1 MTRMKNL
8 ILLTILSVFGLQSCN
23 VGTTGTWKDENIE
36 QSLKNEIETLDKKVL
51 EAVTTNNIELLKSI
65 MSDKLLEKSGDN
77 IGQLIEQASSVIT
90 TTDYKVL
97 NQFQAKNSTTGI
109 GNTIMSGVSEL
120 NDYIIHYQALNEEM
134 FISLLIPKSVLDEFI
149 VTNIYGK
156 YPDGWKLNILQF
168 GQYKVNGKTAPELY
182 SEAKAEYENG
192 YLMDAANNMFLSSRV
207 ANPANN
213 FWQYQKEDEMKE
225 FYEKVMKEINSKYK
239 FPMTLEAIDSKPQ
252 ILSIYPQGTADGYF
266 PMIEYLTNLDLE
278 DTLQTKAEYE
288 KIHSEIVKAFNGI
301 EKDKDYIFYKAFSEM
316 PDGKTP
322 APTYGFV
329 KELK

>member
-1 MTRMKNL
+1 MTRMKTL
-8 ILLTILSVFGLQSCN
+8 LLLTILIVFGLQSCN
-23 VGTTGTWKDENIE
+23 FGTTGNWKDENIE
-36 QSLKNEIETLDKKVL
+36 QSLKNEIEALDKKVL
-51 EAVTTNNIELLKSI
+51 EAVTTNNVELLKSI

-77 IGQLIEQASSVIT
+77 LSQLIEQASNVIT
-90 TTDYKVL
+90 TTDYNIL

-109 GNTIMSGVSEL
+109 GNTIISGVDGL

-134 FISLLIPKSVLDEFI
+134 FISLLIPESGLDKFI

-168 GQYKVNGKTAPELY
+168 GQYKVNGKTATELY
-182 SEAKAEYENG
+182 SEAKIEYENG
-192 YLMDAANNMFLSSRV
+192 YLMDAANNMFLSSKV

-213 FWQYQKEDEMKE
+213 FWKYQKENEMKE

-266 PMIEYLTNLDLE
+266 PMIEYLTNMDLK
-278 DTLQTKAEYE
+278 DTVQTKAEY
-288 KIHSEIVKAFNGI
+288 KKVHSEIVKAFNGI
-301 EKDKDYIFYKAFSEM
+301 GKNKDYIFYKAFSEM
-316 PDGKTP
+316 PDGKRP
-322 APTYGFV
+322 VPTYGFV

>member
-1 MTRMKNL
+1 MTRMKKL
-8 ILLTILSVFGLQSCN
+8 ILLTILTAFVLQSCN

-36 QSLKNEIETLDKKVL
+36 QGLKNEIEALDRKVM
-51 EAVTTNNIELLKSI
+51 EAVATNNSDLLKSI

-77 IGQLIEQASSVIT
+77 IDQLIQQASSLIT
-90 TTDYKVL
+90 TTDYKIL

-109 GNTIMSGVSEL
+109 GNTVLSGVSGL

-134 FISLLIPKSVLDEFI
+134 FISIIIPKGGLDEFI

-168 GQYKVNGKTAPELY
+168 GQYKVNSQTAPELY
-182 SEAKAEYENG
+182 NQAKKEYENG

-213 FWQYQKEDEMKE
+213 FWQYQEQDEMKE
-225 FYEKVMKEINSKYK
+225 FYEKVMTEINSKYK
-239 FPMTLEAIDSKPQ
+239 FPMTLDAIDSKPQ
-252 ILSIYPQGTADGYF
+252 ILSIYPLGMAEGYF
-266 PMIEYLTNLDLE
+266 PMIEYLTNLDLK
-278 DTLQTKAEYE
+278 DTVQTKAEYE
-288 KIHSEIVKAFNGI
+288 NIHLEIAKSFKGI
-301 EKDKDYIFYKAFSEM
+301 DKDKDYIFYKAFSQM
-316 PDGKTP
+316 PDGKTQV
-322 APTYGFV
+322 PTYGFI